1 MIYAA
6 HFPCNQRRMS
16 TTMASDVLPAISGYC
31 CCWRRAVIAKMLVLT
46 LQLCCWW
53 HTATAQS
60 ADDWVSLNKR
70 RLTIEEGRTGE
81 ATCSTR
87 PGANGTATWI
97 DRLDRVVSADN
108 RSRVYYDPASGR
120 LMLSDAKVTD
130 SGVYVCALNL
140 TAGCRDEGVAPRC
153 NATLHCSVYVMP
165 DYIRRRRRRRVGH
178 QWRPDLRLRR
188 LLRALRHRGETTTK
202 VARNAETLRCALT
215 FLCLYVTRR
224 CQRQHCVLGC
234 PVVLSILVNTIY
246 HERLEQF

>member
-1 MIYAA
+1 
-6 HFPCNQRRMS
+6 
-16 TTMASDVLPAISGYC
+16 MASDVLPAISGYC

-60 ADDWVSLNKR
+60 ADDWVSLDKR

-120 LMLSDAKVTD
+120 LTLSDAKVTD

-165 DYIRRRRRRRVGH
+165 DYVVDGVVVLAINGVLISVFVACFVRFVIEEKRRRRWHGMQKPYDAH
-178 QWRPDLRLRR
+178 
-188 LLRALRHRGETTTK
+188 
-202 VARNAETLRCALT
+202 
-215 FLCLYVTRR
+215 
-224 CQRQHCVLGC
+224 
-234 PVVLSILVNTIY
+234 
-246 HERLEQF
+246 